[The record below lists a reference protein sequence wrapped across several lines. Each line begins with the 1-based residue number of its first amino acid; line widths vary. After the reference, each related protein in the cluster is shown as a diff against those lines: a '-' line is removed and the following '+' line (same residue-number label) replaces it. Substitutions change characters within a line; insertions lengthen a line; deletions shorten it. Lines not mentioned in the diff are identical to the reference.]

1 MAVVYFLVL
10 VGVLVAIHEFG
21 HFVAA
26 KLLDFK
32 VTRFSI
38 GFGQPLVRV
47 RRGETEY
54 QIALVPI
61 GGYVRI
67 LGEDPTDDIAPED
80 ARRAFD
86 RKPLWQRLVVVFA
99 GPAANFLLPV
109 VIYFVS
115 FAGHSELPAAVIGDV
130 VASSPAA
137 RAGFEPGDR
146 ILSVDG
152 DPVRYWEDVEAIVDR
167 RVGRQLRFRVRRGG
181 RVLER
186 DVAPIE
192 VAGQASDGTPR
203 REGWIGITQ
212 APFLPQVGVLD
223 PASPAGR
230 ARLATGDR
238 IAGIDGRRIDT
249 WTELRRE
256 LAGAPRVM
264 RVAYFR
270 ARPLRGLGIVL
281 YEPDQT
287 SLAAEQTFGSGEARG
302 VIPRDVVSGSAGD
315 RSGGSGVEHGLH
327 PVDLFVDRVEP
338 GSPAARA
345 GIRPGDLLS
354 SLDGEPIPH
363 WLVLERRLR
372 GRPDHSFQVGW
383 RRAGVDGEMTAAVRQ
398 QHRTRTDEYG
408 NRADT
413 LVFGA
418 APSFERGRGEMI
430 EIDGRL
436 RYAATHAVERTVEAI
451 GVMASGLGSILRG
464 QSPSEVGGPI
474 MMFQVAAA
482 SGRQGWEALFF
493 MIALV
498 SISVG
503 LINLLPVPVLD
514 GGHILVFAVE
524 AIRGRPLSTR
534 AKGRITLVGLAVVGL
549 VAILALRNDLVRYI
563 M

>member
-1 MAVVYFLVL
+1 MAVLYFLVL

-54 QIALVPI
+54 QIALIPI

-67 LGEDPTDDIAPED
+67 LGEDPTDDIPPED
-80 ARRAFD
+80 ARRAFAV
-86 RKPLWQRLVVVFA
+86 KPLWQRLLVVFA

-115 FAGHSELPAAVIGDV
+115 FAGHRELPAAVIGDV
-130 VASSPAA
+130 VAASPAA

-146 ILSVDG
+146 IASIDG
-152 DPVRYWEDVEAIVDR
+152 EPVRYWEDVERIVDR
-167 RVGRQLRFRVRRGG
+167 RIGRQLRFRVRRGT
-181 RVLER
+181 RTLER
-186 DVAPIE
+186 DVAPVEI
-192 VAGQASDGTPR
+192 AGRTGDGKPA

-212 APFLPQVGVLD
+212 APFPPQVGVLD
-223 PASPAGR
+223 AASPAGR
-230 ARLATGDR
+230 ARLRTGDR
-238 IAGIDGRRIDT
+238 IAGIDGHRIDT

-256 LAGAPRVM
+256 LGGAPRVM

-270 ARPLRGLGIVL
+270 AHPVRGLGIKL
-281 YEPDQT
+281 YEPGQT
-287 SLAAEQTFGSGEARG
+287 SLAAEQTFSQGAR
-302 VIPRDVVSGSAGD
+302 
-315 RSGGSGVEHGLH
+315 VEHGLY

-354 SLDGEPIPH
+354 SLDGEPIAH

-372 GRPDHSFQVGW
+372 GRPDHTFRVGW
-383 RRAGVDGEMTAAVRQ
+383 RRAGVAGEMTAELRQ
-398 QHRTRTDEYG
+398 ERRTRTDEYG
-408 NRADT
+408 NRSET
-413 LVFGA
+413 MVFGA
-418 APSFERGRGEMI
+418 APSFDRGRGEMV

-436 RYAATHAVERTVEAI
+436 RYAATHSVERTLEAI

-464 QSPSEVGGPI
+464 KNPSEVGGPI

-482 SGRQGWEALFF
+482 SGRQGWDALFY

-524 AIRGRPLSTR
+524 AVRGRPLSTR
-534 AKGRITLVGLAVVGL
+534 ARDRITIVGLAVVGL
-549 VAILALRNDLVRYI
+549 ITILALRNDLVRYI

>member
-54 QIALVPI
+54 QIALIPI

-67 LGEDPTDDIAPED
+67 LGEDPTDDVPPED

-192 VAGQASDGTPR
+192 VAGHASDGTPR

-281 YEPDQT
+281 YDPDQT
-287 SLAAEQTFGSGEARG
+287 SLAAEQIFGG
-302 VIPRDVVSGSAGD
+302 
-315 RSGGSGVEHGLH
+315 GVEHGLH
-327 PVDLFVDRVEP
+327 PVDLFVDHVEP

-345 GIRPGDLLS
+345 GIRLGDLLS

-383 RRAGVDGEMTAAVRQ
+383 RRAGVDGEMTASVRQ

-408 NRADT
+408 NRSDT

-418 APSFERGRGEMI
+418 APRFERGRGEMI

-549 VAILALRNDLVRYI
+549 IAILALRNDFVRYI

>member
-1 MAVVYFLVL
+1 MAVLYFLVL

-54 QIALVPI
+54 QLALVPL

-67 LGEDPTDDIAPED
+67 LGEDPTDDVPPED
-80 ARRAFD
+80 ARRAF
-86 RKPLWQRLVVVFA
+86 RVKPLWQRLVVVFA

-115 FAGHSELPAAVIGDV
+115 FAGHSQLPAAVIGDV
-130 VASSPAA
+130 VPGSPAA
-137 RAGFEPGDR
+137 HAGFEPGDR
-146 ILSVDG
+146 IVSVDG
-152 DPVRYWEDVEAIVDR
+152 DAVRYWEEVEATVDHH
-167 RVGRQLRFRVRRGG
+167 VGRPLRFRLRRGS
-181 RVLER
+181 RILER

-192 VAGQASDGTPR
+192 IAGSASDGSPA

-212 APFLPQVGVLD
+212 APFPPQIGVLD
-223 PASPAGR
+223 AGSPA
-230 ARLATGDR
+230 ALAKLKTGDR
-238 IAGIDGRRIDT
+238 IAGIDGHRVDT

-256 LAGAPRVM
+256 LGGAPRVM

-270 ARPLRGLGIVL
+270 AHPVPGLAIKL
-281 YEPDQT
+281 YEPRQT
-287 SLAAEQTFGSGEARG
+287 SLASEQAFG
-302 VIPRDVVSGSAGD
+302 PRHE
-315 RSGGSGVEHGLH
+315 VEHGLY
-327 PVDLFVDRVEP
+327 PVDLFVDQVAP
-338 GSPAARA
+338 ASPAAQA
-345 GIRPGDLLS
+345 GIRPGDLLT
-354 SLDGEPIPH
+354 SLDGEPVQH
-363 WLVLERRLR
+363 WLVFERRLKS
-372 GRPDHSFQVGW
+372 RPDHTFRVGW
-383 RRAGVDGEMTAAVRQ
+383 RRAGVEGELTAEVRQ
-398 QHRTRTDEYG
+398 KREPRQDEYG
-408 NRADT
+408 NRADA

-418 APSFERGRGEMI
+418 TPSFDRGRGEMI
-430 EIDGRL
+430 EIDGRF
-436 RYAATHAVERTVEAI
+436 RYAAEKSVERTAVAI

-464 QSPSEVGGPI
+464 KNPSEVGGPI

-482 SGRQGWEALFF
+482 SGRQGWEALFL

-503 LINLLPVPVLD
+503 LINLLPVPMLD
-514 GGHILVFAVE
+514 GGHILVFALE
-524 AIRGRPLSTR
+524 AIRGRPLTAR
-534 AKGRITLVGLAVVGL
+534 ARDRITVVGL
-549 VAILALRNDLVRYI
+549 CVIGLIAVLALRNDLVRYI

>member
-1 MAVVYFLVL
+1 MAVLYFLVL

-54 QIALVPI
+54 QIALIPI

-67 LGEDPTDDIAPED
+67 LGEDSTDDVPPED
-80 ARRAFD
+80 AHRAFTT
-86 RKPLWQRLVVVFA
+86 KPLWQRLLVVFA

-115 FAGHSELPAAVIGDV
+115 FAGHRQLPAAVVGDV
-130 VASSPAA
+130 VAGSPSA

-146 ILSVDG
+146 ILSIDG
-152 DPVRYWEDVEAIVDR
+152 DPVRYWEEVEAMVDR
-167 RVGRQLRFRVRRGG
+167 RVGRQLRFRLRRGS
-181 RVLER
+181 RTIER
-186 DVAPIE
+186 DVAPVEI
-192 VAGQASDGTPR
+192 AGHAGDGKPA

-212 APFLPQVGVLD
+212 APFPPQVGVLD
-223 PASPAGR
+223 ADSPAGR
-230 ARLATGDR
+230 ARLRTGDM
-238 IAGIDGRRIDT
+238 IAGIDGHRIDT

-256 LAGAPRVM
+256 LEGAPRVM
-264 RVAYFR
+264 RMTFLR
-270 ARPLRGLGIVL
+270 AHPVPGLGIKL
-281 YEPDQT
+281 YKPVET
-287 SLAAEQTFGSGEARG
+287 SLASEQAFG
-302 VIPRDVVSGSAGD
+302 AGHHVD
-315 RSGGSGVEHGLH
+315 HGLH

-345 GIRPGDLLS
+345 GIRPGDLLVR
-354 SLDGEPIPH
+354 LDGEPIQH

-372 GRPDHSFQVGW
+372 GRPDHTFELTW
-383 RRAGVDGEMTAAVRQ
+383 RRAGGDGELSARIRQ
-398 QHRTRTDEYG
+398 QHRTRDDEYG
-408 NRADT
+408 NRSDT

-418 APSFERGRGEMI
+418 TPSFDRGRGEMI

-436 RYAATHAVERTVEAI
+436 RYAATRSVERTFEAI

-464 QSPSEVGGPI
+464 KNPSEVGGPI
-474 MMFQVAAA
+474 MMFQVAAV
-482 SGRQGWEALFF
+482 SGRQGWEVLFF

-503 LINLLPVPVLD
+503 LINLLPIPVLD
-514 GGHILVFAVE
+514 GGHILIFAVE
-524 AIRGRPLSTR
+524 AIRGQPLSTR
-534 AKGRITLVGLAVVGL
+534 ARDRITLVGLCIVGL
-549 VAILALRNDLVRYI
+549 IAILALRNDLVRYI

>member
-67 LGEDPTDDIAPED
+67 LGEDPTDDVPPED
-80 ARRAFD
+80 ARRAFN

-167 RVGRQLRFRVRRGG
+167 RVGRQLRFRVRRSG

-192 VAGQASDGTPR
+192 VAGQASDGTAR

-256 LAGAPRVM
+256 LAGPPRVM

-281 YEPDQT
+281 YHPDQT
-287 SLAAEQTFGSGEARG
+287 SLAAEQTFGH
-302 VIPRDVVSGSAGD
+302 
-315 RSGGSGVEHGLH
+315 GGGVEHGLH

-338 GSPAARA
+338 GSPAGRA

-383 RRAGVDGEMTAAVRQ
+383 RRAGVDGEMTASVRQ
-398 QHRTRTDEYG
+398 LHRTRTDEYG
-408 NRADT
+408 NRSDT

-514 GGHILVFAVE
+514 GGHILLFAVE

-534 AKGRITLVGLAVVGL
+534 ARGRITLVGLAVVGL
-549 VAILALRNDLVRYI
+549 IAILALRNDLVRYI

>member
-1 MAVVYFLVL
+1 MAVLYFLVL

-54 QIALVPI
+54 QIALFPI

-67 LGEDPTDDIAPED
+67 LGEDPTDDIPPED
-80 ARRAFD
+80 ARRAFNL
-86 RKPLWQRLVVVFA
+86 KPLWQRLVVVFA

-115 FAGHSELPAAVIGDV
+115 FAGHTELPAAVIGDV
-130 VASSPAA
+130 MAGSPAA

-146 ILSVDG
+146 IVSIDG
-152 DPVRYWEDVEAIVDR
+152 DAVRYWEDVEAIVDR
-167 RVGRQLRFRVRRGG
+167 RVGRQLRFKVRRAT
-181 RVLER
+181 RTLER

-192 VAGQASDGTPR
+192 IAGRSGDGTPR

-212 APFLPQVGVLD
+212 APFPPQVGVLD
-223 PASPAGR
+223 PTSPAGR
-230 ARLATGDR
+230 AKLRTGDM
-238 IAGIDGRRIDT
+238 IAGIDGHRIDT
-249 WTELRRE
+249 WTDLRRE
-256 LAGAPRVM
+256 LGGAPRVM

-270 ARPLRGLGIVL
+270 ARPIPGLGIKL
-281 YEPDQT
+281 YDPDQT
-287 SLAAEQTFGSGEARG
+287 SLAAEQTFGSGGR
-302 VIPRDVVSGSAGD
+302 
-315 RSGGSGVEHGLH
+315 VEHGLY
-327 PVDLFVDRVEP
+327 PVDLFVDRVER

-345 GIRPGDLLS
+345 GIHPGDLLT

-372 GRPDHSFQVGW
+372 GRPDHTFRLSW
-383 RRAGVDGEMTAAVRQ
+383 RRAGVAGELTREVRQ
-398 QHRTRTDEYG
+398 EHRTRADEYG
-408 NRADT
+408 NRSDT

-418 APSFERGRGEMI
+418 APSFDRGRGEMI

-436 RYAATHAVERTVEAI
+436 RYAATRSVERTFEAI

-464 QSPSEVGGPI
+464 KNPSEVGGPI

-534 AKGRITLVGLAVVGL
+534 ARDRITLVGLAVVGL
-549 VAILALRNDLVRYI
+549 ITILALRNDLVRYI

>member
-1 MAVVYFLVL
+1 MAVLYFLVL
-10 VGVLVAIHEFG
+10 VGVLVVIHEFG

-54 QIALVPI
+54 QIALFPI

-67 LGEDPTDDIAPED
+67 LGEDPSDEVPPED
-80 ARRAFD
+80 ARRAFNV
-86 RKPLWQRLVVVFA
+86 KPLWQRLLVVFA

-115 FAGHSELPAAVIGDV
+115 FAGHTELPAAVIGDV
-130 VASSPAA
+130 VAGSPAA

-146 ILSVDG
+146 VLSIDG
-152 DPVRYWEDVEAIVDR
+152 DPVRYWEDVERIVDR
-167 RVGRQLRFRVRRGG
+167 RIGRQLRFRLRRGT
-181 RVLER
+181 RTLER
-186 DVAPIE
+186 DVAPVEI
-192 VAGQASDGTPR
+192 AGRTGDGKPA

-212 APFLPQVGVLD
+212 AAFPPQVGVLD
-223 PASPAGR
+223 PASPAG
-230 ARLATGDR
+230 LATLRTGDR
-238 IAGIDGRRIDT
+238 IAGIDGHRIDT
-249 WTELRRE
+249 WTELRRDLE
-256 LAGAPRVM
+256 GAPRVM
-264 RVAYFR
+264 RLAHFR
-270 ARPLRGLGIVL
+270 ARPVRGLGIVL

-287 SLAAEQTFGSGEARG
+287 SLAAEQTFGHRA
-302 VIPRDVVSGSAGD
+302 
-315 RSGGSGVEHGLH
+315 GVEHGLH
-327 PVDLFVDRVEP
+327 PADLFVDRVEP

-345 GIRPGDLLS
+345 GIRPGDLLT

-372 GRPDHSFQVGW
+372 GRPDHTFRVTW
-383 RRAGVDGEMTAAVRQ
+383 RRAGVDEEMTAAVRQ
-398 QHRTRTDEYG
+398 EHRTRTDEYG
-408 NRADT
+408 NRSDT

-418 APSFERGRGEMI
+418 APRFDRGQGEMI

-436 RYAATHAVERTVEAI
+436 RYAATRSVERAFEAI
-451 GVMASGLGSILRG
+451 GVMASGLGSILLG
-464 QSPSEVGGPI
+464 KNPSEVGGPI

-514 GGHILVFAVE
+514 GGHILVFALE
-524 AIRGRPLSTR
+524 AVRGRPLSAR
-534 AKGRITLVGLAVVGL
+534 ARARITLVGLAVVGL
-549 VAILALRNDLVRYI
+549 ITILALRNDLVRYI

>member
-1 MAVVYFLVL
+1 MAVLYFLVL

-38 GFGQPLVRV
+38 GFGQPLLRV

-54 QIALVPI
+54 QIALIPI

-67 LGEDPTDDIAPED
+67 LGEDPADDIPPED
-80 ARRAFD
+80 AHRAFKT
-86 RKPLWQRLVVVFA
+86 KPLWQRLLVVFA

-115 FAGHSELPAAVIGDV
+115 FAGHRELPAAVVGDV
-130 VASSPAA
+130 VAGSPSA

-146 ILSVDG
+146 ILSIDG
-152 DPVRYWEDVEAIVDR
+152 DPVRYWEDVEAMVDR
-167 RVGRQLRFRVRRGG
+167 RVGRQLRFRLRRGS
-181 RVLER
+181 RTIER
-186 DVAPIE
+186 DVAPVEI
-192 VAGQASDGTPR
+192 AGRAGDGKPA

-212 APFLPQVGVLD
+212 APFPPQVGVLD
-223 PASPAGR
+223 TDSPAGR
-230 ARLATGDR
+230 AHLRTGDR

-256 LAGAPRVM
+256 LEGAPHVM
-264 RVAYFR
+264 RVTYFR
-270 ARPLRGLGIVL
+270 AHPVRGLGIKL
-281 YEPDQT
+281 YQPAQT
-287 SLAAEQTFGSGEARG
+287 SLASEQAFG
-302 VIPRDVVSGSAGD
+302 AGHPVD
-315 RSGGSGVEHGLH
+315 HGLH
-327 PVDLFVDRVEP
+327 PVDLFVDRVAP
-338 GSPAARA
+338 DSPAGRA
-345 GIRPGDLLS
+345 GLRPGDLLA

-372 GRPDHSFQVGW
+372 GRPDHGFALSW
-383 RRAGVDGEMTAAVRQ
+383 RRAGVAGELSAVIRQ
-398 QHRTRTDEYG
+398 EHLTRDDEYG
-408 NRADT
+408 NRSDT

-418 APSFERGRGEMI
+418 APSFDRGRGEMI

-436 RYAATHAVERTVEAI
+436 RYAATRSVERTFEAI
-451 GVMASGLGSILRG
+451 GVMASGLGSILLG
-464 QSPSEVGGPI
+464 KNPSEVGGPI

-493 MIALV
+493 MIALD

-514 GGHILVFAVE
+514 GGHILLFAVE
-524 AIRGRPLSTR
+524 AIRGQPLSNR
-534 AKGRITLVGLAVVGL
+534 ARDRVTLVGLCIVGL
-549 VAILALRNDLVRYI
+549 IAILALRNDLVRYI

>member
-1 MAVVYFLVL
+1 MAVLYFLVL

-38 GFGQPLVRV
+38 GFGQPLVRI

-54 QIALVPI
+54 QLALVPL

-67 LGEDPTDDIAPED
+67 LGEDPTDDVSPED
-80 ARRAFD
+80 ARRAFHV
-86 RKPLWQRLVVVFA
+86 KPLWQRLVVVFA

-130 VASSPAA
+130 VPGSPAA
-137 RAGFEPGDR
+137 HAGFEPGDR

-152 DPVRYWEDVEAIVDR
+152 DGVRYWEEVEAIVDR
-167 RVGRQLRFRVRRGG
+167 RVGRPLRFRLRRGS
-181 RVLER
+181 RSLER
-186 DVAPIE
+186 DVAPVEI
-192 VAGQASDGTPR
+192 AGRAGDGRPA
-203 REGWIGITQ
+203 REGWIGITH
-212 APFLPQVGVLD
+212 APFPPQVGVLD
-223 PASPAGR
+223 AGSPAG
-230 ARLATGDR
+230 LAKLRTGDR
-238 IAGIDGRRIDT
+238 IAGIDGHRIDT

-256 LAGAPRVM
+256 LGGAPRVM

-270 ARPLRGLGIVL
+270 PHPVVGLGIAL
-281 YEPDQT
+281 YEPRQT
-287 SLAAEQTFGSGEARG
+287 SLASEQAFGPGH
-302 VIPRDVVSGSAGD
+302 P
-315 RSGGSGVEHGLH
+315 VEHGLY

-345 GIRPGDLLS
+345 GIRRGDLLT
-354 SLDGEPIPH
+354 SLDGEPVQH

-372 GRPDHSFQVGW
+372 SRPEHAFRVGW
-383 RRAGVDGEMTAAVRQ
+383 RRAGVEGELSGQVRQ
-398 QHRTRTDEYG
+398 EHRARSDEYG
-408 NRADT
+408 NRSDT

-418 APSFERGRGEMI
+418 APSFDRGRGQMI
-430 EIDGRL
+430 EIDGRF
-436 RYAATHAVERTVEAI
+436 RYAAEKSVERTVEAI
-451 GVMASGLGSILRG
+451 GVMASGLGSVLRG
-464 QSPSEVGGPI
+464 KNPSEVGGPI

-503 LINLLPVPVLD
+503 LINLLPVPMLD
-514 GGHILVFAVE
+514 GGHILLFAVE

-534 AKGRITLVGLAVVGL
+534 ARDRITLVGLAVVGL
-549 VAILALRNDLVRYI
+549 IAVLAIRNDLVRYL

>member
-1 MAVVYFLVL
+1 MAVLYFLVL

-54 QIALVPI
+54 QVALIPI

-67 LGEDPTDDIAPED
+67 LGEDATDDIPPED
-80 ARRAFD
+80 AHRAF
-86 RKPLWQRLVVVFA
+86 RVKPLWQRLLVVFA

-115 FAGHSELPAAVIGDV
+115 FAGHRELPAAVVGDV
-130 VASSPAA
+130 VAGSPAA

-146 ILSVDG
+146 ILSIAG
-152 DPVRYWEDVEAIVDR
+152 DAVRYWEDVEAIVDR
-167 RVGRQLRFRVRRGG
+167 RVGRQLRFRLRRGS
-181 RVLER
+181 RTLER
-186 DVAPIE
+186 DVAPVEI
-192 VAGQASDGTPR
+192 AGRAGDGTPA

-212 APFLPQVGVLD
+212 APFPPQVGVLD
-223 PASPAGR
+223 ADSPAGR
-230 ARLATGDR
+230 AHLKTGDM
-238 IAGIDGRRIDT
+238 IAGIDGHRIDT

-256 LAGAPRVM
+256 LDGAPRVM

-270 ARPLRGLGIVL
+270 ARPVPGLGIKL
-281 YEPDQT
+281 YEPVQT
-287 SLAAEQTFGSGEARG
+287 SLASEQAFGPGH
-302 VIPRDVVSGSAGD
+302 P
-315 RSGGSGVEHGLH
+315 VEHGLH

-345 GIRPGDLLS
+345 GIRPGDLLT
-354 SLDGEPIPH
+354 SLDGEPIQH

-372 GRPDHSFQVGW
+372 GRPEHTFRVAW
-383 RRAGVDGEMTAAVRQ
+383 RRAGTAGEQSALVRQ
-398 QHRTRTDEYG
+398 AHLTRTDEYG
-408 NRADT
+408 NRSDT

-418 APSFERGRGEMI
+418 TASFDRGRGEMI

-436 RYAATHAVERTVEAI
+436 RYAAARSVERTFEAI
-451 GVMASGLGSILRG
+451 GVMASGLGSVLLG
-464 QSPSEVGGPI
+464 KNPSEVGGPI

-524 AIRGRPLSTR
+524 AIRGQPLSTR
-534 AKGRITLVGLAVVGL
+534 ARDRITLVGLCIVGL
-549 VAILALRNDLVRYI
+549 ITILALRNDLVRYI